1 MRMLGKTVRDV
12 TNEEWKDGIGGD
24 SSSVST
30 KATLSPA
37 RPSARAITSDWRELA
52 SRIVQSTAAFAR
64 AGPRILLADASIEST
79 ARYRHFGMVR
89 PGPVEMTLSR
99 LQL

>member
-12 TNEEWKDGIGGD
+12 TYEEWKDGIGGN
-24 SSSVST
+24 SSSVSA
-30 KATLSPA
+30 KATVSPA

-64 AGPRILLADASIEST
+64 ADPRILLAHAAIEST
-79 ARYRHFGMVR
+79 ARYPHFGMVR
-89 PGPVEMTLSR
+89 PGPIEMAPSRVEP
-99 LQL
+99 